1 MSLTATILALVPAV
15 IPFPKMRSRDPVK
28 SQREADL
35 EAALERAR
43 CEIDALVDEVERLRL
58 RIDRLERYD
67 SPGSQQM
74 ALAQYAQ
81 AQALAAA
88 NQQMLARQMMAM
100 QNAYNPANGALYGL
114 LQGRQGELVNCVP
127 ARHDMLLPRAA

>member
-67 SPGSQQM
+67 SPGPQQM
-74 ALAQYAQ
+74 ALAQYAR
-81 AQALAAA
+81 AQAFAA
-88 NQQMLARQMMAM
+88 NQQAMAQQMMAM
-100 QNAYNPANGALYGL
+100 QNAYNPANGALHGL
-114 LQGRQGELVNCVP
+114 LQGELGELRNCVP
-127 ARHDMLLPRAA
+127 ARHDMLLPRAG

>member
-15 IPFPKMRSRDPVK
+15 IPFPKKPVRDPVK

-58 RIDRLERYD
+58 RLDRLERYD
-67 SPGSQQM
+67 SPGPQQM

-100 QNAYNPANGALYGL
+100 QNAYNPANGALHGL
-114 LQGRQGELVNCVP
+114 QGELCNCVP
-127 ARHDMLLPRAA
+127 ARHDMLMPRAADG